1 MHSRTLLS
9 CAVALAL
16 LAISLGLCSCAVI
29 EDPVEPAPTAEQK
42 TELASRFYA
51 LLTEKCWHC
60 HGEPGQPVHGLDGTL
75 DFILDYDKLVESK
88 LLEPGNL
95 SSRLFRQ
102 VEAGS
107 MPMEYDP
114 DTRKMYEKK
123 LPPEGIDLM
132 LRWMRAG
139 SPRWDANAR
148 VETKPAKF
156 AWSELKTSAPTA
168 RAAMAMAEGPGGS
181 ILMFG
186 GADKEGPLT
195 DTWIFSAGAWKQARP
210 ATPPRATGAYAMAF
224 DEKRGV
230 SVLVGLDMSIHEW
243 DGSDWSQVKTP
254 ASPPVRSE
262 FSLAYDPGLGA
273 MLLFGGLDYATGDDL
288 SDLWA
293 YDGATWKKL
302 ESKDGPMARH
312 GAVLAW
318 SPANSALLLFGGKN
332 FYGRYAD
339 TWLFDGRV
347 WKAQAPADSPPVCE
361 NLLIASGGFGPV
373 LVCSAPADDTSLVWQ
388 WSGKNWLRGPDLPKS
403 RAQGGIAQ
411 DRAGKAIV
419 VFGGA
424 FGTGLLA
431 DTWKLVE
438 LK

>member
-1 MHSRTLLS
+1 
-9 CAVALAL
+9 
-16 LAISLGLCSCAVI
+16 
-29 EDPVEPAPTAEQK
+29 
-42 TELASRFYA
+42 
-51 LLTEKCWHC
+51 
-60 HGEPGQPVHGLDGTL
+60 
-75 DFILDYDKLVESK
+75 
-88 LLEPGNL
+88 
-95 SSRLFRQ
+95 
-102 VEAGS
+102 
-107 MPMEYDP
+107 
-114 DTRKMYEKK
+114 
-123 LPPEGIDLM
+123 
-132 LRWMRAG
+132 
-139 SPRWDANAR
+139 
-148 VETKPAKF
+148 
-156 AWSELKTSAPTA
+156 
-168 RAAMAMAEGPGGS
+168 
-181 ILMFG
+181 
-186 GADKEGPLT
+186 
-195 DTWIFSAGAWKQARP
+195 
-210 ATPPRATGAYAMAF
+210 
-224 DEKRGV
+224 
-230 SVLVGLDMSIHEW
+230 
-243 DGSDWSQVKTP
+243 
-254 ASPPVRSE
+254 
-262 FSLAYDPGLGA
+262 
-273 MLLFGGLDYATGDDL
+273 
-288 SDLWA
+288 
-293 YDGATWKKL
+293 
-302 ESKDGPMARH
+302 MARH